1 MSQMGVLFPTEWK
14 VIIQPCSKPPISYKD
29 MNETRW
35 FDWGLK
41 LVANI
46 RSFRKTSVLTISAS
60 LTHTHIYSVSTTI
73 FGECHIF
80 GAGYPIQWN
89 TGKSVLRHSF
99 QSSPINHQPS
109 IPLKPTIK
117 LTIIYQPK
125 NTISPWSEQVKKPC
139 KKPRNPGSIRHR
151 VAKLR
156 CQGRKAQMCEAANE
170 RGQVHL
176 GMETRTTSW
185 LGIFNHIIINGGF
198 LYFFVSIL
206 VCFNTE
212 WCSNVITVLNI
223 GEWHN
228 GANTWD

>member
-1 MSQMGVLFPTEWK
+1 MIWL
-14 VIIQPCSKPPISYKD
+14 
-29 MNETRW
+29 
-35 FDWGLK
+35 WGLK

-73 FGECHIF
+73 FGESHIF

-89 TGKSVLRHSF
+89 TGKSVLWHSF

-109 IPLKPTIK
+109 TPRKPTIK

-125 NTISPWSEQVKKPC
+125 NTISPWSEQVKNNEKTEKSWFNP
-139 KKPRNPGSIRHR
+139 PRNGRFFHGERSPIFRHR

-176 GMETRTTSW
+176 GMENNV
-185 LGIFNHIIINGGF
+185 LEMIIRDF
-198 LYFFVSIL
+198 
-206 VCFNTE
+206 
-212 WCSNVITVLNI
+212 
-223 GEWHN
+223 
-228 GANTWD
+228 